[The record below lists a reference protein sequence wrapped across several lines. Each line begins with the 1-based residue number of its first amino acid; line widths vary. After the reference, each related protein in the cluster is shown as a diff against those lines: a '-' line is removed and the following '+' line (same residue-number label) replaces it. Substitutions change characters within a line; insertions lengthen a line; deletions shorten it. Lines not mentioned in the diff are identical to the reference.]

1 MLRPLLPIG
10 RLPYSLIYLIGLP
23 GLLATLALGVQKS
36 RIDIACTRLF
46 YDATSQRFPWNDQ
59 PWLELLGHKLLL
71 ALPLG
76 VALASLVIMA
86 FQCRTHAPRRQWLPY
101 ALLLLAMIAVPI
113 LVQWL
118 KGYTALPRPYRLSLF
133 GGELH
138 WPDRWFAFGG
148 QAAGRALPSNHAAAG
163 YSIALLYFLGWALQR
178 PWLRWGGLT
187 AGVALGLLFGAV
199 RIMQGAHFLSQTLW
213 SAALVC
219 LVGGLCFLPLVRKDD
234 NPERHPRRPRA
245 GR

>member
-1 MLRPLLPIG
+1 MPRPQLPIG

-23 GLLATLALGVQKS
+23 GLLAALALGVQKS
-36 RIDIACTRLF
+36 RLDIACTRLF
-46 YDATSQRFPWNDQ
+46 YDAASQRFPLKDQ

-76 VALASLVIMA
+76 VALASLVVLA
-86 FQCRTHAPRRQWLPY
+86 LQCRHQASRRQWLPY

-133 GGELH
+133 GGDLH
-138 WPDRWFAFGG
+138 WPGRWLAIHG

-163 YSIALLYFLGWALQR
+163 YSVALLYFLGWALQR

-187 AGVALGLLFGAV
+187 AGVAMGLLFGAV

-219 LVGGLCFLPLVRKDD
+219 LVGGLCFLPLVRKDQRASL
-234 NPERHPRRPRA
+234 PPRLPPA
-245 GR
+245 G